1 MAKSIGP
8 ANLSLCNQATVTVVT
23 LSLGLSDTLIL
34 TLMSVKNQ
42 SQSVR
47 HILVDGS
54 EKDEIK
60 EYCRKNFPKVEVYSQ
75 APHGIYKAMNFGL
88 EMVEDF
94 SYVMF
99 LNEADFLLGP
109 EAISKLIKSLTSMDY
124 WAYGGTLAFSNNDEK
139 TFEFGY
145 KKPNWK
151 NFKLGLEL
159 IPHPSSMIPAYWLKN
174 LKGFKHSFKI
184 AADTEMNFRIY
195 KKHGPPVHIQELISA
210 HEIGGISSV
219 LETRSNFESRLA
231 RLQNF
236 PLATLQKL
244 LISIFTRKKSTNSV
258 NLVDANESVP
268 KYEHFRNCLRNERIP
283 LCCRYALLEAI
294 KPQTKG

>member
-1 MAKSIGP
+1 MTKSICS
-8 ANLSLCNQATVTVVT
+8 ANLSLCNQATVTIVT

-54 EKDEIK
+54 EKDEIR

-75 APHGIYKAMNFGL
+75 SPQGIYRAMNFGL
-88 EMVEDF
+88 DNVDDY

-109 EAISKLIKSLTSMDY
+109 EAISKLISTLTSIDN
-124 WAYGGTLAFSNNDEK
+124 WVYGGTLAFSINNEK
-139 TFEFGY
+139 TFELGY

-159 IPHPSSMIPAYWLKN
+159 IPHPSSLIPAYWLKN
-174 LKGFKHSFKI
+174 QKGYKHSLKI
-184 AADTEMNFRIY
+184 AADTDMNFRIY
-195 KKHGPPVHIQELISA
+195 KKHGSPIHIQELISA

-236 PLATLQKL
+236 PLATLQKFLKSL
-244 LISIFTRKKSTNSV
+244 LTRKKLTNSINPTDV
-258 NLVDANESVP
+258 NDSAPE
-268 KYEHFRNCLRNERIP
+268 YQHYRNCLRNERIP
-283 LCCRYALLEAI
+283 LCCRHSLLDAV
-294 KPQTKG
+294 